1 MMRLMFI
8 EDLLCSRH
16 SAKLSM
22 GMISF
27 DLYKRPMSR
36 YCIMV
41 YLTDGETEL
50 QFYCF
55 ASQATWLVIDGVK

>member
-8 EDLLCSRH
+8 EDLLCSRY

-27 DLYKRPMSR
+27 DPYKRPMSR

-41 YLTDGETEL
+41 HLTNRETEL
-50 QFYCF
+50 QSFI
-55 ASQATWLVIDGVK
+55 ALLPKPLG